1 MICPQVSIIINSP
14 SFALDAQQLSTR
26 LVQVVKGQQV
36 VDELENVP
44 KLPQDKP
51 AVPCIIY
58 DCGRMTHEEGQAALS
73 GE

>member
-1 MICPQVSIIINSP
+1 LTPQATKSSTSGRKFHRVC
-14 SFALDAQQLSTR
+14 LKQQA
-26 LVQVVKGQQV
+26 QVVKGQQV

-73 GE
+73 AE